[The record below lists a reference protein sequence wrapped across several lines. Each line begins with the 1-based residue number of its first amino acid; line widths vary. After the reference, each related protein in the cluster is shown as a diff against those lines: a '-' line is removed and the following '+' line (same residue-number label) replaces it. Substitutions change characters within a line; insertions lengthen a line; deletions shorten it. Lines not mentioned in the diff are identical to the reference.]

1 MIVVLTTIL
10 FVPSNA
16 MGRFYIVGDGNG
28 WRSGVDY
35 QAWAANKFFTV
46 GDVLGTYL
54 YVVRVSINNFIGEND
69 MLKL

>member
-1 MIVVLTTIL
+1 MKGIVSGVAMIVVLTTIL

-54 YVVRVSINNFIGEND
+54 YVRACFN
-69 MLKL
+69 